1 MRSEEERLEKERLQ
15 VSLEMAGAVCHE
27 LNQPI
32 QGISSYAERLLGELT
47 PGSAAYDHVKGL
59 MDLVGRMG
67 VITRKLMKITR
78 YETKDYL
85 KGVRIIDIDRAADE
99 PPEP

>member
-1 MRSEEERLEKERLQ
+1 
-15 VSLEMAGAVCHE
+15 
-27 LNQPI
+27 
-32 QGISSYAERLLGELT
+32 
-47 PGSAAYDHVKGL
+47 

-99 PPEP
+99 PSEPQG